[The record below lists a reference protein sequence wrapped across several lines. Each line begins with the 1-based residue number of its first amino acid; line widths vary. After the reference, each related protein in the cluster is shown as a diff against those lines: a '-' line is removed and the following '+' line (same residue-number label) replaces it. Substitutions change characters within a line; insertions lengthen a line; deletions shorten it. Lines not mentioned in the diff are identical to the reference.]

1 MFFLRFKDSVVEFRR
16 EPNFH
21 EPDNTF
27 WSFWSGGNTPES
39 ALNELCPATVG
50 GFPRCRFNPDCLP
63 QLECGRSIVHLVST
77 CLPKAHMADLQV
89 APAPWKL
96 KGRSWIFPLAP
107 LSKVSSFPAGWSTPY
122 QAEALS
128 TGGTFIG
135 GIGQVQIVSY
145 SESPVGP
152 YDELMYVP
160 GRWKYSDGTK
170 AWRIT
175 QIYVSTRVSIMNGRK
190 NWNIPKHLAD
200 FDISTT
206 SDGTTTISVSHP
218 GTSVPFFKAS
228 TKKIP
233 VVSSL
238 SIHSSTSVFGK
249 YFGLVQPPLPVGEV
263 PENVGT
269 SQWAA
274 LTPILRGST
283 SLRTMTPGL
292 AGKAGD
298 GVGFPAVAPWP
309 IAVSMENL
317 DVEFGEAVMQDGV

>member
-1 MFFLRFKDSVVEFRR
+1 
-16 EPNFH
+16 
-21 EPDNTF
+21 
-27 WSFWSGGNTPES
+27 
-39 ALNELCPATVG
+39 
-50 GFPRCRFNPDCLP
+50 
-63 QLECGRSIVHLVST
+63 
-77 CLPKAHMADLQV
+77 MADLQV
-89 APAPWKL
+89 APASVVYPCIFGIFVDPVQSPWKL

-145 SESPVGP
+145 SESPVGEREIID
-152 YDELMYVP
+152 DELMYVP